1 MSSCSQTFLGHIW
14 GHFVLLSRLNAPK
27 MPKSIVPLSQLQVR
41 NAKPREKA
49 YKLADGG
56 GLYLEIMPTGGKLWR
71 MKFRQLDGTEN
82 RLSFGAYPEVSLS
95 DAREKR
101 DQARKLIAAG
111 RDPVRDRE
119 EAARQAR
126 MAAENTFE
134 KVAREWHVAM
144 LRQWQP
150 KTAQDILHRLEVDI
164 FPAFGNVLV
173 TEVTPRDVLQAI
185 RTIESRGA
193 LEIASRTAAN
203 CSRVFRYAIRCGVAD
218 RNPAETM
225 RDVMAPREEGH
236 FAAITSDDLPGF
248 LRTLYANQ
256 ACMGLTTRVAMRLML
271 LLFIRTSELIETP
284 WSEIDLERGEWII
297 PWQRMKRGR
306 RRIKPTKTDHYVC
319 MPLQACE
326 LLRELHRL
334 TGGGK
339 YLFPNQRDANRPI
352 SNNTLLKALERMGYK
367 GVMTGHGFRS
377 LAMSTLKETLHYR
390 HEVVDRQLAHAQRD
404 KLESAYDRAKYLEE
418 RRAMMQRWADYI
430 DEVAVQKTA

>member
-1 MSSCSQTFLGHIW
+1 
-14 GHFVLLSRLNAPK
+14 
-27 MPKSIVPLSQLQVR
+27 MPKTVAPLTQLQVR

-56 GLYLEIMPTGGKLWR
+56 GLYLEVTPKGGKLWR

-82 RLSFGAYPEVSLS
+82 RLSFGAYPEVSLI

-111 RDPVRDRE
+111 KDPARDRDD
-119 EAARQAR
+119 AARHAR
-126 MAAENTFE
+126 MVAENTFE
-134 KVAREWHVAM
+134 KIAREWHTAM
-144 LRQWQP
+144 LGQWQP

-164 FPAFGNVLV
+164 FGAFGDMPI
-173 TEVTPRDVLQAI
+173 TEVQPRDVLQAI
-185 RTIESRGA
+185 RAIEARGA

-203 CSRVFRYAIRCGVAD
+203 CSRVFRYAIRAGIAE

-236 FAAITSDDLPGF
+236 FAAIESDNLPAF
-248 LRTLYANQ
+248 LRTLYANE
-256 ACMGLTTRVAMRLML
+256 ACMGLPTRVAMRLML

-284 WSEIDLERGEWII
+284 WSEIDLERGEWVI
-297 PWQRMKRGR
+297 PWRRMKRGR
-306 RRIKPTKTDHYVC
+306 RRIKPNKMDHYVC
-319 MPLQACE
+319 MPRQACE

-334 TGGGK
+334 TGRGK
-339 YLFPNQRDANRPI
+339 YLFPNQRDPDGFM

-367 GVMTGHGFRS
+367 GAMTGHGFRS
-377 LAMSTLKETLHYR
+377 LAMSTLKEKLHYR

-430 DEVAVQKTA
+430 DEVAIQNTL